1 MRAFVTQFFSFLKE
15 IRDKEG
21 KTYGSCIKGI
31 PQGSPLSPVLMNI
44 FLHQLDVK
52 MQDFM
57 SKEARIKYVR
67 YADDIA
73 FDIKEGANSEMVS
86 QGFKQFFNEA
96 LTELKLE
103 ATSLELVRGIS
114 KPCSTL
120 VLGVLISIR
129 PDRQLELRAAINRL
143 KIKKWCQS
151 IDNDIRKIQG
161 KRVKHFERAL
171 LPRVFQYLAPYSCCC
186 NANEVLAFIQN
197 LYIQKYKLYLQ
208 LHKKI
213 KPKGKGETENLLNLR
228 SINTRL
234 KHFQL

>member
-1 MRAFVTQFFSFLKE
+1 
-15 IRDKEG
+15 
-21 KTYGSCIKGI
+21 
-31 PQGSPLSPVLMNI
+31 MNI

-57 SKEARIKYVR
+57 SKEARIRYVR

-73 FDIKEGANSEMVS
+73 FAIKEGANSEMVS
-86 QGFKQFFNEA
+86 QRFKQFFNEA
-96 LTELKLE
+96 LTKLKLE

-114 KPCSTL
+114 KPL

-129 PDRQLELRAAINRL
+129 PDRNLELRAPINRL
-143 KIKKWCQS
+143 KNKFFQS

-171 LPRVFQYLAPYSCCC
+171 LPRVFQYLALYSCCC
-186 NANEVLAFIQN
+186 NANEILAFLQN

-208 LHKKI
+208 LHKKK

>member
-1 MRAFVTQFFSFLKE
+1 
-15 IRDKEG
+15 
-21 KTYGSCIKGI
+21 
-31 PQGSPLSPVLMNI
+31 MNI

-57 SKEARIKYVR
+57 SKEARIRYVR

-73 FDIKEGANSEMVS
+73 FAIKEGANSEMVS
-86 QGFKQFFNEA
+86 QRFKQFFNEA

-129 PDRQLELRAAINRL
+129 PDRNLELRAPINRL
-143 KIKKWCQS
+143 KNKFFQS

-171 LPRVFQYLAPYSCCC
+171 LPRVFQYLAFYSCCC
-186 NANEVLAFIQN
+186 NANEVLAFLQN
-197 LYIQKYKLYLQ
+197 SYIQKYKQ
-208 LHKKI
+208 VVS
-213 KPKGKGETENLLNLR
+213 
-228 SINTRL
+228 SIRR
-234 KHFQL
+234 

>member
-1 MRAFVTQFFSFLKE
+1 MGALSLLLNRVYEDVFLTYSHGFRKGRGPITFFAHVDSWGTVDRFIKADIVGCFDNIDHTLLNRRIGLDMGESSEGFCNSIFLLKDGNKRE
-15 IRDKEG
+15 RRY
-21 KTYGSCIKGI
+21 YGSCIKKGI

-57 SKEARIKYVR
+57 SKEARIRYVR
-67 YADDIA
+67 YDDDIA
-73 FDIKEGANSEMVS
+73 FAIKEGANSEMVS

-129 PDRQLELRAAINRL
+129 PDRQLELRAAINR
-143 KIKKWCQS
+143 
-151 IDNDIRKIQG
+151 
-161 KRVKHFERAL
+161 
-171 LPRVFQYLAPYSCCC
+171 
-186 NANEVLAFIQN
+186 
-197 LYIQKYKLYLQ
+197 
-208 LHKKI
+208 
-213 KPKGKGETENLLNLR
+213 
-228 SINTRL
+228 
-234 KHFQL
+234 